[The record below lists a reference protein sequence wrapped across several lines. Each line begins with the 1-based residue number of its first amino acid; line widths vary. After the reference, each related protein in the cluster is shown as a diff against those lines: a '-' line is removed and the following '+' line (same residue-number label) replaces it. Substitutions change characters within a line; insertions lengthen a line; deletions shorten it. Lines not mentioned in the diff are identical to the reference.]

1 MRPMIYK
8 FSSLLLMWVDGSF
21 RFSTFFL
28 RVVWVKKAKVRAIRV
43 DDPQFLP
50 VIDNTK

>member
-1 MRPMIYK
+1 MIIQI
-8 FSSLLLMWVDGSF
+8 FISTFNGVDGSF

-28 RVVWVKKAKVRAIRV
+28 RIVWVKKAKVRAIRV

>member
-1 MRPMIYK
+1 MDRLIFQH
-8 FSSLLLMWVDGSF
+8 FSEGCVGE
-21 RFSTFFL
+21 
-28 RVVWVKKAKVRAIRV
+28 KGKGKAIRV